1 MLDQSISEKNIKSI
15 SSNIWHK
22 WNHSKSFDVFFDE
35 MYTKLE
41 AKLEREK
48 YLFSTFKCF
57 KLMGK
62 DTYDFS
68 SSEDEVVCK
77 KLNDNIRR
85 LFKINAGDRHAIVK
99 QVISLLSD
107 TQPIKVLRL
116 DIKEFYETVDRDK
129 VLEYVINEWLLSHQN
144 RCVLKCWDDSLKS
157 IGVTGL
163 PRGMSLS
170 STLSEI
176 RIRPF
181 DREVRKLENVYYY
194 ARFVDDIIIMFTGD
208 SKQIMSDLED
218 ILKRNSPELSFNDKT
233 KLIDLNCKNKP
244 RSTLDYLGYKIITS
258 SNVNKRNKNQK
269 REVIV
274 KISDKKI
281 RKIKY
286 RVRRS
291 FSSYV
296 RTRNFRLLLA
306 RLEFLTGNQYIIG
319 DIERTRL
326 KSGIYYNYPLIND
339 SSQVKELDKY
349 YQKLINTKKGSVAK
363 AINYIDNYD
372 KKAHGNRLVKVKKL
386 SFYFGFSKRVMNSFN
401 RKDCR
406 NIKRCW

>member
-1 MLDQSISEKNIKSI
+1 MLDQSISEKNIKNI

-35 MYTKLE
+35 MHTKLE

-62 DTYDFS
+62 DTYYFS

-281 RKIKY
+281 GKIKY

>member
-1 MLDQSISEKNIKSI
+1 MLDQSISEKNIKTI

-22 WNHSKSFDVFFDE
+22 WNPSKSFDVFFDE
-35 MYTKLE
+35 MYTRLE

-62 DTYDFS
+62 DTYDFC
-68 SSEDEVVCK
+68 SSEDEIVCK

-244 RSTLDYLGYKIITS
+244 RSTLDYLGYQIITS

-281 RKIKY
+281 GKIKY